1 MGEASSLEGSPR
13 WGVQP
18 VNASCAAAAPQ
29 TPCTDRLPCPTLRPA
44 ATLSP
49 SPMKTVPGPVALSA
63 ADGEG
68 GAQEARFLSLTHARN
83 QKTCPTPAP
92 SPTQTLCPRPVLPH
106 GDGAALQGPAPQ
118 FACSV
123 PAPQG
128 TACLFGLATS
138 LAVTAPRRVPEALVP
153 EPGSGRDVGTRPAAG
168 SREGRCLHP
177 EAGSAARVLGP
188 SPFLFLQPKTQIAS
202 GAAAAISWPRG

>member
-1 MGEASSLEGSPR
+1 M
-13 WGVQP
+13 
-18 VNASCAAAAPQ
+18 
-29 TPCTDRLPCPTLRPA
+29 
-44 ATLSP
+44 
-49 SPMKTVPGPVALSA
+49 ALSA

-153 EPGSGRDVGTRPAAG
+153 EPGSAEMWARAQQPGPERADVFIRRQAQLLA
-168 SREGRCLHP
+168 SLALHP
-177 EAGSAARVLGP
+177 FSSSSLRRRSRPGPPQPFRGREAKSGSPMSLQHCRS
-188 SPFLFLQPKTQIAS
+188 SPDGRPLRLC
-202 GAAAAISWPRG
+202 